1 MVTKVFNTDK
11 FAEKV
16 ISLTTYDSTLLNN
29 LYLNPVNQQKINRG
43 AAFLIK
49 NYFNEYI
56 DAKARQN
63 PTSYHH
69 VYEFNKTGD
78 RNSRLFKANV
88 SSTPDGSATITYNF
102 TPAKEPNKE
111 GYVFSNKAEVMENNE
126 TIIINPKTKQY
137 LKYTLEDGRFVTSK
151 QSIVENPGGPA
162 VAKSFET
169 TFSRFMATQPG
180 VIIEKFKFFD
190 FVERAIVQKRKSATP
205 RLNKGIISDARMLAK
220 IDSDQI
226 AEGVNAQYV

>member
-1 MVTKVFNTDK
+1 MATKVFNTGK

-29 LYLNPVNQQKINRG
+29 LYLNPVNKQKINRG

-49 NYFNEYI
+49 NYFNEYM

-63 PTSYHH
+63 PIVYHH

-78 RNSRLFKANV
+78 KGARLFKTNV
-88 SSTPDGSATITYNF
+88 TSTPDGSATIIYNF
-102 TPAKEPNKE
+102 TLSKEPNKE
-111 GYVFSNKAEVMENNE
+111 GYVFKNKAEVMENNE
-126 TIIINPKTKQY
+126 TIVINPKTKEY

-162 VAKSFET
+162 VARSFET
-169 TFSRFMATQPG
+169 TFSKFMAIQPAI
-180 VIIEKFKFFD
+180 IIEKFKFFD
-190 FVERAIVQKRKSATP
+190 FVERGIIQKRKSATP
-205 RLNKGIISDARMLAK
+205 RLNKGIISDARTLAK

-226 AEGVNAQYV
+226 AEGVSTYYV